1 MPREKD
7 FKQADVLK
15 KCAHLF
21 ASHGYS
27 ATGIQ
32 QIVDKTGIN
41 RSSLYATFK
50 GKDALFLTCLQNAMA
65 EDVAV
70 LEGFVKKDYSA
81 VKLTEA
87 YLDVIVKDLPGYHLL
102 KFANAEFKLLNKKT
116 QTLLNAHYTWKF
128 NFFEG
133 LFKTAQKSGK
143 LTKKISAHQMA
154 ALLELVVLGVQQV
167 SPLTAADKVYKQAAL
182 EFTELIQKKNK

>member
-15 KCAHLF
+15 KCSHLF

-32 QIVDKTGIN
+32 QIVDTTGIN

-50 GKDALFLTCLQNAMA
+50 GKDALFLTCLQQAMA

-70 LEGFVKKDYSA
+70 LEGFVKKEMSA

-87 YLDVIVKDLPGYHLL
+87 YLQVVVKDLPNYHLL

-116 QTLLNAHYTWKF
+116 QSILNAHYAWKF
-128 NFFEG
+128 SFFEG
-133 LFKTAQKSGK
+133 IFKTAQKSGK
-143 LTKKISAHQMA
+143 LTKKISASDLA
-154 ALLELVVLGVQQV
+154 ALLELVVQGVQLV
-167 SPLTAADKVYKQAAL
+167 SPLTGSDKVYKQAAL
-182 EFTELIQKKNK
+182 RFTELIQKKK